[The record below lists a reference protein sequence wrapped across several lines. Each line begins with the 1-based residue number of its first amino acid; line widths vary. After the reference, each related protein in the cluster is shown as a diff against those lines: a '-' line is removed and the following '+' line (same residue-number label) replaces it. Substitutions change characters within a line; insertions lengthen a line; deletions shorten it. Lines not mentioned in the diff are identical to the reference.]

1 MTTMDPED
9 NGGTGTTGAKTDNN
23 QEPVPVVSNSD
34 IKKSP
39 LFQKLAEENAR
50 LKAAE
55 EKRKQDE
62 AAAATEAERKKLEGK
77 QRYEEALA
85 TQKSDYETR
94 IAKLEL
100 QNTEKDLTNELLR
113 AGFKNSVFNAGA
125 IKGFD
130 PKKSTV
136 EEYVKAL
143 TEDEANKIFLDSAKA
158 ALQKRGDVPTPTAS
172 TRQMSPAELKAALH
186 DKDPKIRATAREQAK
201 RNWLKTGS
209 TGVGGEQKGK

>member
-1 MTTMDPED
+1 MTTINQEE
-9 NGGTGTTGAKTDNN
+9 NGDTGTTGVTTDNN
-23 QEPVPVVSNSD
+23 QEPVVSNSD

-55 EKRKQDE
+55 DKRRQDE

-85 TQKSDYETR
+85 TQKSDFEAR
-94 IAKLEL
+94 IAKLER

-113 AGFKNSVFNAGA
+113 TGFKNSVFNAGA

-130 PKKSTV
+130 PDKSTV

-143 TEDEANKIFLDSAKA
+143 AEDEANKIFLHDEKG
-158 ALQKRGDVPTPTAS
+158 ALPRRGDVPTPTAS
-172 TRQMSPAELKAALH
+172 TRKMSPAELKAALH
-186 DKDPKIRATAREQAK
+186 DKDPKIRATAREQAT